1 MEGVAKRD
9 ALFHASLKGGETSPM
24 FSRLWNFIRSVVRK
38 ILPYRAIESIEDVES
53 PLSTDMVNAL
63 DDWYNLYLNRAEWLS
78 DTVKSLNLPA
88 FISSEIARQIV
99 LEMKWNITGKNADG
113 ETQEAD
119 GGDVMNPRAEYL
131 KKEFERCIA
140 TLRLKLEQG
149 CAAGGMTIKPYPK
162 DGHIYFDWTMDW
174 SLYPIA
180 FDDDGNLADVI
191 FRDTYTEGKTIFT
204 RLERHTVEGDSVK
217 ITQRAFKS
225 SVKDA
230 IGVEIPLSDVP
241 FWENLEPEATVQ
253 NTGGQMF
260 GWYKVATANSID
272 TESPMGASVFAK
284 SRDLIQEADKQ
295 YSRLLWEY
303 EGSELAIDVDPTVL
317 RPKKTEG
324 GGLEMPKL
332 NQRLFRAVDADKG
345 DRDLYNV
352 FSPQIRDTALVNG
365 LNQILMRIED
375 QCGLARGTIS
385 DANTVERTATELNIV
400 KQRTYVTISDNQTA
414 LEHCLK
420 DVIRAMDVYATLYDL
435 APEGEYEV
443 SFEWD
448 DSIITDTEQQMNEHL
463 MLLNAGL
470 ISKAEFRE
478 WYFGETK
485 DQAQAA
491 IDAISEEEAKAQ
503 MAGMAQLLPTAP
515 GGGQNP
521 PEAEEEEEEPQGGP
535 VD

>member
-1 MEGVAKRD
+1 M
-9 ALFHASLKGGETSPM
+9 
-24 FSRLWNFIRSVVRK
+24 
-38 ILPYRAIESIEDVES
+38 LPYRDIETVERVET
-53 PLSTDMVNAL
+53 PLSNEMANAL
-63 DDWYNLYLNRAEWLS
+63 DEWYNMYLNKADWLKP

-88 FISSEIARQIV
+88 FISSEVARQIV
-99 LEMKWNITGKNADG
+99 IEMKWNITGKGKDG
-113 ETQEAD
+113 ETQTDD
-119 GGDVMNPRAEYL
+119 GDDIMNPRAQFL
-131 KKEFERCIA
+131 KDEFEKCI
-140 TLRLKLEQG
+140 TVLRQKLEQG
-149 CAAGGMTIKPYPK
+149 CAAGGMTVKPYPK

-191 FRDTYTEGKTIFT
+191 FRDTFTEGKTIYT
-204 RLERHTVEGDSVK
+204 RLERHVVEGDSVK

-225 SVKDA
+225 NMRDA
-230 IGVEIPLSDVP
+230 IGVEIPLSEVSQ
-241 FWENLEPEATVQ
+241 WKELEPEATVK

-260 GWYKVATANSID
+260 GWYKVAAANSID
-272 TESPMGASVFAK
+272 VDSPMGASVFCKA
-284 SRDLIQEADKQ
+284 RDLIREADEQ

-332 NQRLFRAVDADKG
+332 KQRLFRAVDADKG

-352 FSPQIRDTALVNG
+352 FSPTIRDTALING
-365 LNQILMRIED
+365 LNQLLMRIED

-385 DANTVERTATELNIV
+385 DANTEARTATELRIV
-400 KQRTYVTISDNQTA
+400 KQRSYATVSDNQTA
-414 LEHCLK
+414 LENCLK

-435 APEGEYEV
+435 APEGDYDV

-448 DSIITDTEQQMNEHL
+448 DSIITDTEQQMNERM

-478 WYFGETK
+478 WYFGETPA
-485 DQAQAA
+485 QAQAA
-491 IDAISEEEAKAQ
+491 VESIAEEQAAEQ
-503 MAGMAQLLPTAP
+503 LAGINNLLPRVPDDGNT
-515 GGGQNP
+515 
-521 PEAEEEEEEPQGGP
+521 E
-535 VD
+535 